1 MADAWR
7 LRVGSAEDLDLVEP
21 LWVAVHHR
29 HVESM
34 PALAPYVDDTDTWR
48 ARRKLYEDLLTLPDT
63 LLLLAIVDERP
74 VGYGLT
80 HVMPVAG
87 SWIEDTWKTGDR
99 VGEIESLSVLPEYRG
114 TGLGSQLLER
124 LESHLRARSRR
135 HDPRC
140 AGGQHRRHPPLRAAR
155 LPAHLALSIQAGRT
169 RSREPIA
176 AVKQRGDNEIDEV
189 CDVGAVPHH
198 SDRPGEQRR
207 VHERHRGGVCEH
219 ERHHGSDGVQ
229 AVGVFVGRIHRR
241 PTAYAQRPI
250 DDDHR
255 DECRYPIAHQ
265 EQHVLETGGRFAG
278 VQPQINPNAMTVT
291 TTAEIGLRTRTPM
304 VCNASDPL

>member
-124 LESHLRARSRR
+124 LESHLRALGVDDMILGALAGNTDAIRLYERR
-135 HDPRC
+135 GYRPTW
-140 AGGQHRRHPPLRAAR
+140 LY
-155 LPAHLALSIQAGRT
+155 LSKLAGRD
-169 RSREPIA
+169 RESR
-176 AVKQRGDNEIDEV
+176 
-189 CDVGAVPHH
+189 
-198 SDRPGEQRR
+198 
-207 VHERHRGGVCEH
+207 
-219 ERHHGSDGVQ
+219 
-229 AVGVFVGRIHRR
+229 
-241 PTAYAQRPI
+241 
-250 DDDHR
+250 
-255 DECRYPIAHQ
+255 
-265 EQHVLETGGRFAG
+265 
-278 VQPQINPNAMTVT
+278 
-291 TTAEIGLRTRTPM
+291 
-304 VCNASDPL
+304 